1 MYHEATPGFGSQEK
15 SQKMHFPVL
24 PISLAI
30 LRVSSPRPPPST
42 KGGCSGLRLEVGRSS
57 SSSSLFSLVG
67 EMARVSRLD
76 PPVSLRTSG
85 VEGTAGDAA
94 GGGEAGGVGRFLF
107 HKV

>member
-15 SQKMHFPVL
+15 
-24 PISLAI
+24 
-30 LRVSSPRPPPST
+30 
-42 KGGCSGLRLEVGRSS
+42 SGLRLEVGRSS

-94 GGGEAGGVGRFLF
+94 GGGEAGGAPAWCRAA
-107 HKV
+107 H